1 MTAEIRQQFA
11 KLATDL
17 ANGQPKK
24 LARTWG
30 FEIETPEA
38 DKVYNQ
44 TTRDEFQ
51 HLNFTSDQSVKTDDG
66 DDSDCECDCRACNY
80 HECNCD
86 NCEDYNEDPDHDC
99 GSRSC
104 RSCGQYQ
111 EITSIGGLD
120 TTHPEALALL
130 EAKSLDECAVND
142 TCGLHIHIGSAD
154 LSPLQVAN
162 VIRAYRVVADVLEPI
177 AGRRDVYYAND
188 NTEADIRRALDGD
201 STEKYKAVNTAHHFN
216 GGRWGKAQTL
226 EFRQHG
232 GTNDT
237 DRVRAWAYLL
247 VRLVEFGKSGAGL
260 YWLARAKDLDEI
272 LAVIR

>member
-11 KLATDL
+11 KLAENL
-17 ANGQPKK
+17 ANSEPKK

-38 DKVYNQ
+38 DKIHSQ

-51 HLNFTSDQSVKTDDG
+51 HLNFTQDQSVKNEDG
-66 DDSDCECDCRACNY
+66 DDSECTCGCRACNY

-99 GSRSC
+99 GSSYC
-104 RSCGQYQ
+104 RSCGEYQ

-120 TTHPEALALL
+120 NTHPEALALL
-130 EAKSLDECAVND
+130 SEKGLEACAVNE

-154 LSPLQVAN
+154 LSPIQVAN
-162 VIRAYRVVADVLEPI
+162 VIRAYRVVAGILEPI
-177 AGRRDVYYAND
+177 AGRRDVYYARD
-188 NTEADIRRALDGD
+188 NSEDDVRRALDND
-201 STEKYKAVNTAHHFN
+201 STEKYRAVNTAHHFN

-260 YWLARAKDLDEI
+260 YWLARAKDLDEV